1 MSNIT
6 NHITFEN
13 FGLNTDDAHR
23 YMAKGSSP
31 FFLNVLK
38 GEDGSWGEIT
48 NLKGNRKITYQLG
61 DSNTYFVLSSCYD
74 PLTRNTYYWIFS
86 QPVDVTGSDDYEY
99 DNRLLRFNEDTEVID
114 TIFYDPKNYFG
125 LDPLKPF
132 KDSFVLGDWLY
143 FNPRESEPKIIHI
156 SMALNYTKA
165 LKELD
170 GYSIYDSTATY
181 LYGDKVAYFGGIFLA
196 SEAVAVG
203 ETPVT
208 DQDKWDRIDDCYQDE
223 TDLSGNPH
231 YDSEFR
237 YAFNV
242 IKHIPV
248 KRPVCTYASNP
259 DHHANNVRAKLFRFS
274 HRYKYFDNSYSRYS
288 AFSDVTLP
296 QYDEY
301 YNGEVPEELDEFNC
315 IDVNIPL
322 HSAALIKEIDV
333 IFQETDGNWKR
344 AKIINRQDI
353 ELIDQISYT
362 HRFYNTDSAYE
373 AIDDTYFGEPYD
385 SVPQKANS
393 QEIINKN
400 ILCFGGCTEGFD
412 NIPKN
417 DIDVSLTPEAEAI
430 EISDSIT
437 WVIRNNLIQY
447 NGNTS
452 THFDWYVIWD
462 SYFSAFQAILEFSYW
477 FPATVINAGD
487 VYEITIDGK
496 TESLILGLADVIN
509 VDTLGNALSLFISAH
524 YPSLTSVI
532 YNPSTNLLYIV
543 GATNISGS
551 RFYTTGAAEVAL
563 TKKRGFKTGAWHPFC
578 LYYYDESMRRW
589 DAQTSKDLPDGT
601 VAWEILGTTVYVP
614 MLGETSPTPAT
625 TANKWNI
632 NWEINHLPPTGA
644 KWWRWGYAGNA
655 LCSYFVQYI
664 IELINDEDNW
674 TRMDIA
680 PLQTLITTD
689 EVGWNQ
695 FPQSIIKAYAWQPGD
710 RVRIITEASA
720 DDDMGAV
727 IDGVYDYEILKYDD
741 ITVEGEYWIYTQQFN
756 HALVGIGVDSLI
768 EIYRPIKSDTAK
780 IFWEFGEL
788 MPIIEDVNG
797 TLVHGCGIFGT
808 QNQDTATSDPAMGVF
823 EAGDVY
829 HILRTPS
836 KSINAVAPTTGYFH
850 ESQWYSDFYTSD
862 DWDKG
867 RIGTESNFGERDLNI
882 VRYSDQYLQNT
893 LINGVPTFHG
903 GNYRELNDVY
913 GEIMRII
920 EIGDTLKVYQRKKPS
935 SILIGKTQYYDA
947 EGNVNIQAISDRV
960 LGSITYSRT
969 NYGTE
974 FPESIERNNRYVY
987 GFDIYNGVIWR
998 DSPNGIFPISGRYE
1012 STDGGGDYKMETYFK
1027 QKAKDL
1033 LVSGIEGASVLTT
1046 WDERHKNLYVIFKDI
1061 VTDANNGAII
1071 FHEPSNRWI
1080 CFTDMDQTLEEG
1092 WNQIL
1097 ELDWWILWGFED
1109 GIGYFFDGDTRFA
1122 MFDFLTTTNNTV
1134 FPALNELT
1142 FTQFEPT
1149 ITTSETALPSL
1160 RTLRTEVF
1168 DAMPYITYILVEGGA
1183 SYGMGF
1189 TALEYGSANAET
1201 ATITCV
1207 PLSGSICSKPDWVT
1221 IIGTTGELLA
1231 GSTIVTTEV
1240 LSIFPTTE
1248 NTQGMPARNGY
1259 IYITNIL
1266 NGSSTNYRDR
1276 VSIFVVQDAPIAP
1289 PIVPITPTIEL
1300 DSLDES
1306 GLILYAGATAS
1317 ATSESN
1323 IVTYSMQLD
1332 HPGSVADALF
1342 DLYWRATI
1350 NGIAHGNGVSIGHQ
1364 IPSGTVGSWVLDAY
1378 LNPADVVVI
1387 YISAPLLSISTVVY
1401 PSLLEL
1407 TLTPYVPDTTPSY
1420 ILPTASSL
1428 TWLSTEGGWA
1438 DRQVVTITC
1447 PPTSCYIETIPP
1459 WLSVWDVD
1467 GNLLSA
1473 GSVIYDGG
1481 LINVAPTVVN
1491 MAGNLLAYLV
1501 FKNSFTDGDE
1511 YSIVVTQAAYI
1522 APPTEENIIPTIT
1535 VYTGDSHMEII
1546 ACSTQITTGQL
1557 NFTLYPCYLYNHL
1570 LTTGES
1576 FTVYWKAYHDVTV
1589 QIGGGE
1595 FTVLNQVNI
1604 PKTLTLVTAPDV
1616 GDAVTIIISSIYF

>member
-1 MSNIT
+1 MSNIID
-6 NHITFEN
+6 NILFN
-13 FGLNTDDAHR
+13 DFGLNTDDAHR

-48 NLKGNRKITYQLG
+48 NLKGNRKITYELG
-61 DSNTYFVLSSCYD
+61 ASNTYFVLSSCYD

-86 QPVDVTGSDDYEY
+86 QPYDISGSDDYEY

-143 FNPRESEPKIIHI
+143 FNPRESEPKMIHI

-181 LYGDKVAYFGGIFLA
+181 LYGDKVAFFGGIFLA
-196 SEAVAVG
+196 NEAVATG
-203 ETPVT
+203 ENPVT
-208 DQDKWDRIDDCYQDE
+208 DQDKWDRIDDCYQDASDIE
-223 TDLSGNPH
+223 F
-231 YDSEFR
+231 DSEFR
-237 YAFNV
+237 YAFSV

-248 KRPVCTYASNP
+248 YRPVCVYASNP
-259 DHHANNVRAKLFRFS
+259 NHYANNVRGKLFRFS

-288 AFSDVTLP
+288 AFSDITLP
-296 QYDEY
+296 QYAEN
-301 YNGEVPEELDEFNC
+301 YNGEVPDDLDQYNC
-315 IDVNIPL
+315 IDVKIRL
-322 HSAALIKEIDV
+322 HSAALIKEIDI
-333 IFQETDGNWKR
+333 IFQETGGDWKR
-344 AKIINRQDI
+344 AKIINRKDI
-353 ELIDQISYT
+353 GILNEVSYT

-385 SVPQKANS
+385 SVPKKANS

-412 NIPKN
+412 NINKN
-417 DIDVSLTPEAEAI
+417 DICVSLTPEIEAI
-430 EISDSIT
+430 DIPEGLAVGGLRRD
-437 WVIRNNLIQY
+437 LIAS
-447 NGNTS
+447 GDITS
-452 THFDWYVIWD
+452 TYTSDYGENEIILTTIDFGVWYPNGLI
-462 SYFSAFQAILEFSYW
+462 
-477 FPATVINAGD
+477 AGD
-487 VYEITIDGK
+487 ILKVTLNGIQRTYTI
-496 TESLILGLADVIN
+496 LLADVNNLLVFSAAIAAFLQTN
-509 VDTLGNALSLFISAH
+509 YPKIPQGGEIWDYGTGWITVNNYIGETEFIFYAESGSAET
-524 YPSLTSVI
+524 SLTK
-532 YNPSTNLLYIV
+532 
-543 GATNISGS
+543 
-551 RFYTTGAAEVAL
+551 R
-563 TKKRGFKTGAWHPFC
+563 RGFKTGAWHPFC
-578 LYYYDESMRRW
+578 LYYYDEVMRRW
-589 DAQTSKDLPDGT
+589 DAQTSKDLPEGEI
-601 VAWEILGTTVYVP
+601 AWEIEGTTVYIP
-614 MLGETSPTPAT
+614 MLGETSPTPMT
-625 TANKWNI
+625 TAYKWNV
-632 NWEINHLPPTGA
+632 NWEVNHLPPVGA

-655 LCSYFVQYI
+655 LCWEFVQYI
-664 IELINDEDNW
+664 INEIGDVGVSSATEPINTTW
-674 TRMDIA
+674 VDIS
-680 PLQTLITTD
+680 PLQTLTNSD
-689 EVGWNQ
+689 ELLWNKY
-695 FPQSIIKAYAWQPGD
+695 PNSNISAYSWTKGD
-710 RVRIITEASA
+710 RVRFITQESA
-720 DDDMGAV
+720 DGTLGV
-727 IDGVYDYEILKYDD
+727 IVDGVYDYEILAEDKD
-741 ITVEGEYWIYTQQFN
+741 TNRIYVQEFD
-756 HALVGIGVDSLI
+756 HAAIDVGDNTLI
-768 EIYRPIKSDTAK
+768 EIYTPIKTDTAK

-788 MPIIEDVNG
+788 MPIIEDTNG
-797 TLVHGCGIFGT
+797 TLVHGCGSMGV
-808 QNQDTATSDPAMGVF
+808 QSQDTTTGDPATGVF

-829 HILRTPS
+829 HIIRTPS
-836 KSINAVAPTTGYFH
+836 KPIDAVNPQEGYFH
-850 ESQWYSDFYTSD
+850 ESRWYSDFYTSD

-867 RIGTESNFGERDLNI
+867 RIGTESNFSERDLNI

-893 LINGVPTFHG
+893 LINGIPTFHG
-903 GNYRELNDVY
+903 GNYKELNDVY

-920 EIGDTLKVYQRKKPS
+920 ETGDTLKVYQRKKPS

-987 GFDIYNGVIWR
+987 GFDIYNGVMWR

-1033 LVSGIEGASVLTT
+1033 LVSGIAGASVLTG

-1061 VTDANNGAII
+1061 ITDANNGAII

-1080 CFTDMDQTLEEG
+1080 CFTDMDQTLDDG

-1097 ELDWWILWGFED
+1097 ELDWWILWGFEN
-1109 GIGYFFDGDTRFA
+1109 GIGYFFDEDTRFA

-1134 FPALNELT
+1134 FPDRLELIL
-1142 FTQFEPT
+1142 TQFAPA
-1149 ITTSETALPSL
+1149 ITTSETALPTL
-1160 RTLRTEVF
+1160 RTLRIDAF
-1168 DAMPYITYILVEGGA
+1168 DAIPYITYILVNGGA

-1189 TALEYGSANAET
+1189 TALEYGSDNAET

-1207 PLSGSICSKPDWVT
+1207 PLSGSICEKPDWVT
-1221 IIGTTGELLA
+1221 IVGTTGELLA

-1240 LSIFPTTE
+1240 LSVFPTTE
-1248 NTQGMPARNGY
+1248 NTQGMPSRNGY

-1276 VSIFVVQDAPIAP
+1276 VGIFVVQDAPIAP

-1300 DSLDES
+1300 DSFDES

-1317 ATSESN
+1317 TTSESKT
-1323 IVTYSMQLD
+1323 ITYSMLLN

-1342 DLYWRATI
+1342 DLYWRATV
-1350 NGIAHGNGVSIGHQ
+1350 NGVAHGNGISTGHQ
-1364 IPSGTVGSWVLDAY
+1364 TPSGTVGTWVLDVY
-1378 LNPADVVVI
+1378 LNPADVVVV
-1387 YISAPLLSISTVVY
+1387 YISAPLLSVSTIVY

-1407 TLTPYVPDTTPSY
+1407 TLTPYAPVTTPSY
-1420 ILPTASSL
+1420 VLPTANSL

-1438 DRQVVTITC
+1438 DRQTVTIAC
-1447 PPTSCYIETIPP
+1447 PPTSCYISTLPP
-1459 WLSVWDVD
+1459 WLSVWDVV
-1467 GNLLSA
+1467 GNPLSV
-1473 GSVIYDGG
+1473 GSIIYNGG
-1481 LINVAPTVVN
+1481 LINVAPTAVN
-1491 MAGNLLAYLV
+1491 TAGYLLAYLT
-1501 FKNSFTDGDE
+1501 FKNSFTSGDE
-1511 YSIVVTQAAYI
+1511 YSIVVTQSAYI
-1522 APPTEENIIPTIT
+1522 APPGEENIVPTIT

-1546 ACSTQITTGQL
+1546 ACDTQITTGQL

-1570 LTTGES
+1570 LTPGVS
-1576 FTVYWKAYHDVTV
+1576 FTVYWKAYHDGTV

-1595 FTVLNQVNI
+1595 FTVLNQINI

-1616 GDAVTIIISSIYF
+1616 GDAITIIISSMYF